1 VTANT
6 LAVSLSRCTD
16 SNDFEVWKHKWYK
29 PSLALLALWSRKVL
43 PLICFGQLSLALS
56 FFQLMHKAFVMLA
69 QWKLQPK
76 VENDTVQNA
85 MNFFLTKYVVSSFLN
100 SLLFALLLALIM
112 WTLSAPSR
120 YLKHLSLVLARVA
133 KKHDEGGKN
142 ESFCTYDFRTLQEKR
157 GAFSGVW
164 CCFHGGKQHNVDPMA
179 ACDFCPLYLG
189 FVLRVSV

>member
-1 VTANT
+1 MVQTLVGIARIVESQSTAAHMFR
-6 LAVSLSRCTD
+6 AVVAG
-16 SNDFEVWKHKWYK
+16 FELFSADAQGVRDVGTMEVATKSGERHSAKRDE
-29 PSLALLALWSRKVL
+29 LFFDE
-43 PLICFGQLSLALS
+43 ICGFQ
-56 FFQLMHKAFVMLA
+56 FF
-69 QWKLQPK
+69 
-76 VENDTVQNA
+76 
-85 MNFFLTKYVVSSFLN
+85 N